1 MANLSL
7 ILLTLLL
14 NIKIQFTFSTLRST
28 IMFASFLLRLFEPM
42 FFLSKQK
49 SAVKMSKVPR
59 IQGTKCS
66 PTCPWSL
73 LCSSWRWPGGMQVT
87 SCKHE
92 SPRRARKSSRE
103 RLHQNGKW
111 ETSFLAISNEM
122 KFQKTVEN
130 QLEFQLELLF
140 KKKMIHLPNYYKYN
154 GYCCLVAYFP
164 TKTSIQSQS
173 SPEKLPPLY
182 RCRSHTP

>member
-1 MANLSL
+1 
-7 ILLTLLL
+7 
-14 NIKIQFTFSTLRST
+14 
-28 IMFASFLLRLFEPM
+28 
-42 FFLSKQK
+42 
-49 SAVKMSKVPR
+49 MSKVPR

-87 SCKHE
+87 SCRHE

-140 KKKMIHLPNYYKYN
+140 KKKEWFTCPSTTNTMYTAVELPTFPLNDFNPIPIFTRKTPHLFT
-154 GYCCLVAYFP
+154 GAGL
-164 TKTSIQSQS
+164 I
-173 SPEKLPPLY
+173 
-182 RCRSHTP
+182 RRSHATTTMKLHAPGEKNASQWKDGWDGIWYIKHETGRFFLGSRNNK